1 MPPRLQ
7 SYERNRERRQ
17 RPLNGS
23 RMGKTLPHSVE
34 AEEHLLSCC
43 LIDGADTLQRCVRG
57 GLTASD
63 FYVPA
68 HALLFERMLGLLT
81 VHEAV
86 DVAMLAEDLK
96 SAGKLQEVGDYV
108 GLSRL
113 EGKAGTTAQAP
124 YFIDKVR
131 DLARDRARARLA
143 SELFEATLAGD
154 EARVAELEEQLQN
167 LSRKR
172 TAELPPIL
180 GFGEFVG
187 ATPRVKPPELIE
199 GLLHKGAKLMLA
211 GGSKSFKTWVL
222 MDLALS
228 VATGK
233 PWWGFKTVQGRV
245 LYLNMELMVE
255 FAEERTR
262 AIMEA
267 KNIAPGDAGVLLDTW
282 HLRGYARDFKELLP
296 QILRAVAGVQY
307 DLIIL
312 DPVYK
317 VLGERDEN
325 ANGEVAELLNEFEAL
340 AVRTKAAL
348 AYGHHHSKG
357 SQGEKDARDRSSGA
371 GAWTRDPDSLVDLT
385 PHQED
390 EHFIVTYTL
399 RNQKPRNK
407 HVVKWEFPCMSTAP
421 GLNPDDVRKPG
432 RPKEHGVAD
441 ILIALGGGMMGF
453 AEWSRAAEDR
463 GVKPSTF
470 KRLLKEAVDG
480 GKVKKVGQLYQ
491 LAGIAGGAK

>member
-1 MPPRLQ
+1 
-7 SYERNRERRQ
+7 
-17 RPLNGS
+17 
-23 RMGKTLPHSVE
+23 MGKALPHSVE

-43 LIDGADTLQRCVRG
+43 LLDGADTLQRCVRAG
-57 GLTASD
+57 VSPAD
-63 FYVPA
+63 FYVA
-68 HALLFERMLGLLT
+68 ANGLLFDLMLAIMT
-81 VHEAV
+81 EHQVV
-86 DVAMLAEDLK
+86 DVAMLAEELK
-96 SAGKLQEVGDYV
+96 AQGKLDEVGGYAYLTQIS
-108 GLSRL
+108 GRIP
-113 EGKAGTTAQAP
+113 TTAQAP

-131 DLARDRARARLA
+131 DLARDRARAKLA
-143 SELFEATLAGD
+143 SELFEVTLAGD

-172 TAELPPIL
+172 RAELPPIL
-180 GFGEFVG
+180 QFGEFVG
-187 ATPRVKPPELIE
+187 AKPRAKPPELIE

-222 MDLALS
+222 MDMALS

-262 AIMEA
+262 SIMEA
-267 KNIAPGDAGVLLDTW
+267 KNIPAGDKGVLLDTW

-325 ANGEVAELLNEFEAL
+325 ANGEVAELLNEFESL
-340 AVRTKAAL
+340 AVRTGAAL

-453 AEWSRAAEDR
+453 AEWSRAAESR
-463 GVKPSTF
+463 GITPSTF
-470 KRLLKEAVDG
+470 KRLLKTAVED
-480 GKVKKVGQLYQ
+480 GKVRKVGQCYQ
-491 LAGIAGGAK
+491 LATLAGGAK